1 MKSTIKDVAKKANVS
16 IATVS
21 RVINKLPGYTP
32 ETEKLVLKTIEELG
46 YYPNELARS
55 LVGKRINTIGVLM
68 PSLSSMVAT
77 EILKGIED
85 SAHKNNHSIIICNTD
100 RNGIRTVEYLNILR
114 NKQIDGVLIVSEKL
128 KKKYVDKIRDM
139 SMPVVLI
146 SYSTNLN
153 GHGI

>member
-32 ETEKLVLKTIEELG
+32 ETEKLVLKTIKELG

-55 LVGKRINTIGVLM
+55 LVGKRINTIGVLI

-77 EILKGIED
+77 EVLKGIED
-85 SAHKNNHSIIICNTD
+85 SAHKINHSIIICNTD
-100 RNGIRTVEYLNILR
+100 RNGIRTLEYLNILR
-114 NKQIDGVLIVSEKL
+114 NKQVDGILIVSEKL
-128 KKKYVDKIRDM
+128 KK
-139 SMPVVLI
+139 SM
-146 SYSTNLN
+146 
-153 GHGI
+153 